1 MASSSAVAASSS
13 AVIASFIVRARRI
26 AIKAL
31 HVMVVV
37 AKLLEV
43 AAPV

>member
-1 MASSSAVAASSS
+1 MAPSSVVVASSS

-37 AKLLEV
+37 AMLLK
-43 AAPV
+43 AAVPV